1 MSEKLTGADH
11 TKLDDK
17 FTHMEKVTDVFLEV
31 EVRRRNIH
39 YSSTAVI
46 NHFPGRHNHIDNNN
60 NNISDRDVRE
70 NQRYSVPQPS
80 S

>member
-31 EVRRRNIH
+31 EVRRRNIL

-60 NNISDRDVRE
+60 ISDRDVRE
-70 NQRYSVPQPS
+70 NQRYSVPEPS